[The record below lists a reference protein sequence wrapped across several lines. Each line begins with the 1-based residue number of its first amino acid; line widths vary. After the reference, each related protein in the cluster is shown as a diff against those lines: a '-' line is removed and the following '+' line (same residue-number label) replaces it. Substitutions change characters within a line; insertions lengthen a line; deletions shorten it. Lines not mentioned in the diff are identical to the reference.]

1 MFMEKPVCVSAIN
14 RLRIGAFVLLAAFV
28 ILSCDQMPV
37 FYNISQESSPRSAV
51 IPGSPQNMVVTS
63 RSIYAWNRENI
74 WRFSGPGWK
83 WERVSVPARPIGGV
97 AAVDHNGRDYLYAV
111 VHSGGSRPQSQIWMH
126 DGDSWSPINPAGID
140 NISGFSIGLL
150 FTAKDQ
156 FFARAQSG
164 SSYHILRFVPDPT
177 SGELTAE
184 EVKVTTEKGQVN
196 DSSINLSGA
205 VEMNGD
211 IYLATAQSG
220 VFKIDPDIGGALTPI
235 APSSDFV
242 VTGILAVGDKIAV
255 AGNTRDAG
263 RLYELEGSMQN
274 QNEWP
279 DPKISDSGTFFN
291 GGMTVW
297 REFVSEYTDPSGL
310 YNDWKPLWLLAG
322 VRTTTR
328 NVNGYREIP
337 LVLEDDRWKI
347 SAPSRI
353 PGDSNDPKSS
363 VVNRARYRANIGIRS
378 VRFILQSP
386 NLGGNFYP
394 SDMTKNEG
402 WQPPIFASTSIDGL
416 WSYNFRHDE
425 WNADDNS
432 ITWQGTP

>member
-1 MFMEKPVCVSAIN
+1 MKKPVCVSAIN
-14 RLRIGAFVLLAAFV
+14 RLRIGAFVLLAVFV

-51 IPGSPQNMVVTS
+51 IPGSPQNMVLTGS
-63 RSIYAWNRENI
+63 SIYAWNRENI

-83 WERVSVPARPIGGV
+83 WERVGVPVPSRPIGGV
-97 AAVDHNGRDYLYAV
+97 AAVEINGQDYLYAV
-111 VHSGGSRPQSQIWMH
+111 VHSGGSMPESQIWMH
-126 DGDSWSPINPAGID
+126 DGAKWEPTHLDPANLD
-140 NISGFSIGLL
+140 PDDISGFSIGLL

-164 SSYHILRFVPDPT
+164 SSYHILRFVPDS
-177 SGELTAE
+177 SGNLTAE
-184 EVKVTTEKGQVN
+184 KLEVMEDGNPVN
-196 DSSINLSGA
+196 DSSVNLSGA
-205 VEMNGD
+205 VEINGE
-211 IYLATAQSG
+211 IYLATARRG
-220 VFKIDPDIGGALTPI
+220 IFKFDPVIGGALTPI
-235 APSSDFV
+235 APPSDFV

-263 RLYELEGSMQN
+263 RLYELDGSPQT
-274 QNEWP
+274 EWP
-279 DPKISDSGTFFN
+279 EPKISDQNGTFFN

-297 REFVSEYTDPSGL
+297 RGFDDL
-310 YNDWKPLWLLAG
+310 YNDWKPLLLLAG
-322 VRTTTR
+322 VRTSTR

-337 LVLEDDRWKI
+337 LDDTGNIGASLRM
-347 SAPSRI
+347 
-353 PGDSNDPKSS
+353 PGDSNDDVKSS
-363 VVNRARYRANIGIRS
+363 VASRARYRANIGTRS

-386 NLGGNFYP
+386 NLEGSFYP
-394 SDMTKNEG
+394 DMTKNEG

-416 WSYNFRHDE
+416 WSYNSRKDE